1 MTMKNRIFI
10 LIAILAGVIYLAFFM
25 PSLPQE
31 EALSVDTQPSEFV
44 AKRDL
49 AAGQQKD
56 PNIKPIQSTLLKE
69 REELLKPLTERKYLS
84 ALFNPQ
90 SWVPPVK
97 KSTAPVVEPPPPPTA
112 PPLPFKFLG
121 KQKIGNEIKVF
132 LAEGD
137 KTLVVAESTK
147 IGSQYVV
154 ESISPPKMTLVY
166 LPLNTKQDIAIGVF
180 N

>member
-25 PSLPQE
+25 PSLTQE
-31 EALSVDTQPSEFV
+31 EALPIDTQPSEFL
-44 AKRDL
+44 AKKDL
-49 AAGQQKD
+49 AAGQQND
-56 PNIKPIQSTLLKE
+56 PAIKPIQSTLLKD
-69 REELLKPLTERKYLS
+69 RDELLSPLLERKYLS
-84 ALFNPQ
+84 ALFNSH

-97 KSTAPVVEPPPPPTA
+97 KSTAPVVAPVPTA

>member
-10 LIAILAGVIYLAFFM
+10 LIVILAGVIYLAFFM
-25 PSLPQE
+25 PSLTQE
-31 EALSVDTQPSEFV
+31 EALSVDSQTTDVADQKEKTPGQPT
-44 AKRDL
+44 D
-49 AAGQQKD
+49 QT
-56 PNIKPIQSTLLKE
+56 IKPIQSTLLKA
-69 REELLKPLTERKYLS
+69 REELLSPLIERQYMS
-84 ALFNPQ
+84 ALFNAH

-97 KSTAPVVEPPPPPTA
+97 KSTAPVVVPPPTA

-154 ESISPPKMTLVY
+154 ESIVPPKMTLVF
-166 LPLNTKQDIAIGVF
+166 LPLNTKQEIAIGVF

>member
-10 LIAILAGVIYLAFFM
+10 LIVILAGVIYLAFFM
-25 PSLPQE
+25 PSLTQE
-31 EALSVDTQPSEFV
+31 EALSVDSQRSDFV
-44 AKRDL
+44 EKNEKASVQANDQ
-49 AAGQQKD
+49 A
-56 PNIKPIQSTLLKE
+56 IKPIQSTLLKE

-84 ALFNPQ
+84 ALFNAH

-97 KSTAPVVEPPPPPTA
+97 KSTAPVVVPPPTA

-132 LAEGD
+132 LAEGE

-154 ESISPPKMTLVY
+154 ESIEPPKMTLVY
-166 LPLNTKQDIAIGVF
+166 LPLNTKQEIAIGVF

>member
-10 LIAILAGVIYLAFFM
+10 LIVILAGVIYLAFFM
-25 PSLPQE
+25 PSLTQE
-31 EALSVDTQPSEFV
+31 EALSVDSKPTDFADQSEKTPGQPT
-44 AKRDL
+44 AQ
-49 AAGQQKD
+49 A
-56 PNIKPIQSTLLKE
+56 IKPIQSTLLKE
-69 REELLKPLTERKYLS
+69 REELLSPLTERKYMS
-84 ALFNPQ
+84 ALFNAH

-97 KSTAPVVEPPPPPTA
+97 KSSAPVVVPPPTA

-132 LAEGD
+132 LAEGE
-137 KTLVVAESTK
+137 KTFVVAESTK

-154 ESISPPKMTLVY
+154 ESIAPPKMTLVF
-166 LPLNTKQDIAIGVF
+166 LPLNTKQEIAIGVF

>member
-1 MTMKNRIFI
+1 MTMENRIFI

-25 PSLPQE
+25 PSLTQD
-31 EALSVDTQPSEFV
+31 EALPVVSQTTDFSDKAAMSPGQPNV
-44 AKRDL
+44 QAL
-49 AAGQQKD
+49 
-56 PNIKPIQSTLLKE
+56 KPIQSTLLKK
-69 REELLKPLTERKYLS
+69 REELLSPLTERQYMS
-84 ALFNPQ
+84 ALFNAH

-97 KSTAPVVEPPPPPTA
+97 KSTAPVVAPAPTA

-132 LAEGD
+132 LAEGE
-137 KTLVVAESTK
+137 KTFVVAESTK

-154 ESISPPKMTLVY
+154 ESIAPPKMTLVF
-166 LPLNTKQDIAIGVF
+166 LPLNTKQEIVIGVF

>member
-1 MTMKNRIFI
+1 MIMKNRIFI

-31 EALSVDTQPSEFV
+31 EALSVDAQPLEFV
-44 AKRDL
+44 AQRDQ
-49 AAGQQKD
+49 AAGQEKY
-56 PNIKPIQSTLLKE
+56 PGIKPIQSTLLKE

-97 KSTAPVVEPPPPPTA
+97 KSTAPVVAPAPTA

>member
-10 LIAILAGVIYLAFFM
+10 LIVILAGVIYLAFFM
-25 PSLPQE
+25 PSLTQE
-31 EALSVDTQPSEFV
+31 EALPVGSQPSELV
-44 AKRDL
+44 VKKDQI
-49 AAGQQKD
+49 AGQQND
-56 PNIKPIQSTLLKE
+56 PSIKPIQSALLKE

-84 ALFNPQ
+84 ALFNPH

-97 KSTAPVVEPPPPPTA
+97 KSTAPVAVPPPTA

-132 LAEGD
+132 LAEGQ

-166 LPLNTKQDIAIGVF
+166 LPLNIKQDIAIGVF